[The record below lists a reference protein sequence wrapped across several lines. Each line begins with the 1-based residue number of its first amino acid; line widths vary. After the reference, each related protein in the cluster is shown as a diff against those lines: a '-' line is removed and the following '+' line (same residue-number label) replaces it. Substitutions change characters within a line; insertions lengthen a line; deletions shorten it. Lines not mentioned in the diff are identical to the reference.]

1 MPWWWAWALLTPGV
15 FWLAS
20 RFRLDRRGW
29 WRRSLGLH
37 FLAAILVSF
46 IHLASTGILFFY
58 TTSRH
63 LGFIP
68 NPGQQIRS
76 FVDAYLAVDV
86 LIYFAVAGGYYAL
99 GFYRRY
105 RERELAA
112 ALLEARMHEARLQA
126 LRMELNPHFLFNA
139 LNSVAGLVRRGED
152 DAAVGVL
159 ARLGDLLRH
168 TLDRQPV
175 SRLEEELDLL
185 RQYLEIERIRF
196 GDRLIVEE
204 EIDPD
209 TLDVPVP
216 ALILQPLVENAV
228 RHGIAPTPGPG
239 RVVIGASRVNGSLRL
254 SVRDT
259 GSGFPP
265 VLREG
270 IGLSNTRARLAQLY
284 GDRASLSLNGS
295 GGDSGAVVTLI
306 LPIAATE
313 N

>member
-1 MPWWWAWALLTPGV
+1 
-15 FWLAS
+15 
-20 RFRLDRRGW
+20 
-29 WRRSLGLH
+29 
-37 FLAAILVSF
+37 
-46 IHLASTGILFFY
+46 
-58 TTSRH
+58 
-63 LGFIP
+63 
-68 NPGQQIRS
+68 
-76 FVDAYLAVDV
+76 
-86 LIYFAVAGGYYAL
+86 
-99 GFYRRY
+99 
-105 RERELAA
+105 
-112 ALLEARMHEARLQA
+112 
-126 LRMELNPHFLFNA
+126 
-139 LNSVAGLVRRGED
+139 
-152 DAAVGVL
+152 
-159 ARLGDLLRH
+159 LGDLLRH